1 MAEGGAG
8 KTRASRIGVVDI
20 GSNSIRLVVFDR
32 LSRAPW
38 PLFNEKVLCG
48 LGRGLESSGEL
59 NKNGVEMA
67 IANLERFV
75 RLAEAMGVDTLD
87 MVATAA
93 VRDAENG
100 AQFVRDAERRCRCKI
115 RVLSGEEEARLSA
128 LGVASGMPGAS
139 GVMGD
144 LGGGSLELVRLAQG
158 EPGRH
163 VTLPIGPLRLMD
175 LADGDRDRARKAV
188 DQHLERLDWLTEIR
202 GGDFYP
208 VGGAWRTLAR
218 IHMDQVRYPL
228 HVIHA
233 YTIERRAAEEMARV
247 ISRLGRRSLASIRG
261 VPRRRL
267 DSLPLAA
274 LVLERVL
281 RLVRPERVL
290 FSAYG
295 LREGLIFSRLPPAEQ
310 RKDPLIEVARELA
323 VLEGRFGAQGQ
334 KLKAWLAPLFPD
346 ETAAQARLRLAICEM
361 SDIGWR
367 EHPDYRAEQA
377 FMRVLR
383 LPIAGI
389 DHHERVFAAVAI
401 ALRYGAEP
409 DLAVMEP
416 MLRLLDEPARRDANL
431 LGLGLRLAYSL
442 SAGPAT
448 WLERTALART
458 NSRLT
463 LHLPKG
469 EEAMFG
475 EAVQR
480 RLEALGRALDLPIGT
495 AVLPGRRVAG

>member
-1 MAEGGAG
+1 MAESGAG
-8 KTRASRIGVVDI
+8 KTRSPRIGVVDI

-38 PLFNEKVLCG
+38 PIFNEKVLCG
-48 LGRGLESSGEL
+48 LGRGLEASGEL
-59 NKNGVEMA
+59 NKNGVAMA
-67 IANLERFV
+67 IGNLERFV
-75 RLAEAMGVDTLD
+75 RLADGMDVGHLD

-93 VRDAENG
+93 VRDAANG
-100 AQFVRDAERRCRCKI
+100 AEFVAEAERRCQRKI
-115 RVLSGEEEARLSA
+115 RIISGEEEARLSA
-128 LGVASGMPGAS
+128 LGVASGMPDTS
-139 GVMGD
+139 GIMGD
-144 LGGGSLELVRLAQG
+144 LGGGSLELVRLTRG

-175 LADGDRDRARKAV
+175 IADGDRDKARKAV
-188 DQHLERLDWLTEIR
+188 DQHLEKLDWLAEAK
-202 GGDFYP
+202 GGEFFP

-218 IHMDQVRYPL
+218 IHMEQVRYPL

-233 YTIERRAAEEMARV
+233 YTISRRAAEEMARV

-281 RLVRPERVL
+281 RLARPDSVN

-295 LREGLIFSRLPPAEQ
+295 LREGLIFDRLSPAEQ
-310 RKDPLIEVARELA
+310 RKDPLYEAARDLA
-323 VLEGRFGAQGQ
+323 LLEGRFGSQGAR
-334 KLKAWLAPLFPD
+334 LKAWLTPIFD
-346 ETAAQARLRLAICEM
+346 GKETASEARLRLAVCEL
-361 SDIGWR
+361 SDIAWR

-377 FMRVLR
+377 FMRILR
-383 LPIAGI
+383 LPIGGL

-401 ALRYGAEP
+401 AQRYGFENELP
-409 DLAVMEP
+409 GMDS
-416 MLRLLDEPARRDANL
+416 MLRLLSDQARRDAEI

-442 SAGPAT
+442 AAAPA
-448 WLERTALART
+448 LLDRTALARSG
-458 NSRLT
+458 SRLT
-463 LHLPKG
+463 LNLPKG

-495 AVLPGRRVAG
+495 ATLTSRRAG